1 MWYNVFMKNKKAN
14 KTVKKINIKKPEHKK
29 MLVNAMSSDKLYR
42 KLYAHPKMVED
53 LIVNFVKERF
63 VGHIDFST
71 LKEHKTKF
79 VTDRDG
85 VRESDMMFELKIKDE
100 TLYFYVLLEF

>member
-1 MWYNVFMKNKKAN
+1 MIKKAD
-14 KTVKKINIKKPEHKK
+14 KTVNIKKPEHKK
-29 MLVNAMSSDKLYR
+29 IPVNALSNDKLYR